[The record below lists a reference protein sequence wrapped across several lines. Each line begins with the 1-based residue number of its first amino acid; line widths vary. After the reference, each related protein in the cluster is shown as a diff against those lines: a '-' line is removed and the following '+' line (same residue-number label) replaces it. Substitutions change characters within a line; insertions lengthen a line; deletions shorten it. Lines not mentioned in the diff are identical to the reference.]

1 MSKHGIEPTYYSF
14 PGYNYSIKTIL
25 EKTQK

>member
-1 MSKHGIEPTYYSF
+1 MSKHGIEPTYDSF